1 MVEKEGEID
10 VNKSE
15 EMFFRDAGHV
25 ADALKLR
32 FYPVTV
38 ERGEGSVLY
47 DVEGKAYIDF
57 NAGWAVANT
66 GYCHP
71 RIIKAVCDQMQ
82 RLSFSSLTSVLSE
95 ESIRLAEALKELIP
109 GSFDKKVWFG
119 HSGSD
124 ANEFI
129 AKMVPL
135 ATGRPRILTFV
146 GSYHGQTMGS
156 YAMSGHPAQSRFCG
170 GGNIVKLPY
179 PYCYRCAFEKE
190 RKSCGLFCLKYIKD
204 YILEVVCKP
213 DQAAAIVIEA
223 IQSDGG
229 DIVPPDGFLS
239 GLQAL
244 CNENGIYFIVDEVKI
259 GFGRTG
265 RVFGFENWNVVPDA
279 VILGKPM
286 ASGQPLSAV
295 VGRKE
300 LMDAGVGMHLFTT
313 AGNPV
318 ACNAGL
324 ETISIL
330 KEEKL
335 AENAARVGGY
345 LLEALNRLKDKY
357 EIIGDVRG
365 KGLIL
370 GVELVKDRKTKE
382 PASEIAAMVVYRSY
396 ELGLLYYC
404 TGIHSNVLELT
415 PPLVLTIREAEQAV
429 DIIDASIA
437 DALSGKISY
446 EKVKQFAGWGC

>member
-1 MVEKEGEID
+1 MNRSKTMY
-10 VNKSE
+10 S
-15 EMFFRDAGHV
+15 RDANSIGDV
-25 ADALKLR
+25 LKLR
-32 FYPVTV
+32 FYPVAA
-38 ERGEGSVLY
+38 ESGAGSKLC
-47 DVEGKAYIDF
+47 DADGKEYIDF

-71 RIIKAVCDQMQ
+71 RIIKAVCSQMKK
-82 RLSFSSLTSVLSE
+82 LSFSSLTSILSS
-95 ESIRLAEALKELIP
+95 ESIRLAETLKELVP
-109 GSFDKKVWFG
+109 GDFDKKVWFG

-129 AKMVPL
+129 AKIVPF
-135 ATGRPRILTFV
+135 AAGRPKILTFT

-156 YAMSGHPAQSRFCG
+156 YAMSGHPAQSRFSG

-179 PYCYRCAFEKE
+179 PYCYRCAFEKDLH
-190 RKSCGLFCLKYIKD
+190 SCGLFCLRYIKD
-204 YILEVVCKP
+204 HIFQAVCKP
-213 DQAAAIVIEA
+213 DQAAAVVIEA

-244 CNENGIYFIVDEVKI
+244 CRENGIYFIVDEVKI

-265 RVFGFENWNVVPDA
+265 RFFGFENWGVVPDA
-279 VILGKPM
+279 VIMGKPM

-300 LMDAGVGMHLFTT
+300 LMDAGIGMHLFTT

-318 ACNAGL
+318 ACSAGL

-330 KEEKL
+330 NDEQLK
-335 AENAARVGGY
+335 ENAAEVGDY
-345 LLEALNRLKDKY
+345 LMEQLNRLRKKY

-365 KGLIL
+365 KGLII
-370 GVELVKDRKTKE
+370 GVELVKNRTTGE
-382 PASEIAAMVVYRSY
+382 PASETAALVAYRSY
-396 ELGLLYYC
+396 ELGLLYFC
-404 TGIHSNVLELT
+404 TGIHSNVLEFT
-415 PPLVLTIREAEQAV
+415 PPLVLTVEEAEKSRW
-429 DIIDASIA
+429 DT
-437 DALSGKISY
+437 
-446 EKVKQFAGWGC
+446 